1 MDNILCQAA
10 SEAQLSQAAD
20 EITQLLRQRHR
31 IRPGLDNDFT
41 IRDMSEIAKAMPAAG
56 SMPDRD

>member
-1 MDNILCQAA
+1 VDNILCQAA
-10 SEAQLSQAAD
+10 SEAQIPQAAD

-41 IRDMSEIAKAMPAAG
+41 IRDMSEITKTVMPWK
-56 SMPDRD
+56 R